1 MAAYWY
7 IIKEKDISTV
17 SHSQR
22 HTPLEC
28 IRFPKAKKAFEMF
41 SQVSNEKKKR
51 KLEKNICVSC
61 APFNPVRLT
70 NVDVSNLMVRQGIK
84 TDDELLSFYHGHV
97 AGWRARFPMLC
108 LK

>member
-1 MAAYWY
+1 
-7 IIKEKDISTV
+7 
-17 SHSQR
+17 
-22 HTPLEC
+22 
-28 IRFPKAKKAFEMF
+28 MF
-41 SQVSNEKKKR
+41 SQVSSEKKKR
-51 KLEKNICVSC
+51 KLEKNICVSR
-61 APFNPVRLT
+61 APFKPVRLT

>member
-1 MAAYWY
+1 M
-7 IIKEKDISTV
+7 
-17 SHSQR
+17 SHSQG

-51 KLEKNICVSC
+51 KLEKNICVSR
-61 APFNPVRLT
+61 APFKPVRLT

-84 TDDELLSFYHGHV
+84 TDDELLSL
-97 AGWRARFPMLC
+97 AWARAQDGEPDFQC
-108 LK
+108 FV